1 MALYS
6 IISIICS
13 LIQLGPTYVLSI
25 WTAQTLAD
33 QQSETLYWKLFMGTS
48 VAFMIFTFL
57 RSLIFTWL
65 VLDATTNMH
74 NKMALKVL
82 RSKIEFFD
90 SNPIGR
96 ITSRFSKDMLM
107 LDQIFLGITIFVTQ
121 GILRAIIV
129 AITVSIVN
137 PVLILICMFGIVYM
151 VWIMKTG
158 KPSMSDTQKLD

>member
-1 MALYS
+1 MGSS
-6 IISIICS
+6 I
-13 LIQLGPTYVLSI
+13 
-25 WTAQTLAD
+25 
-33 QQSETLYWKLFMGTS
+33 
-48 VAFMIFTFL
+48 AFMVFTFL
-57 RSLIFTWL
+57 RSLVFTYL
-65 VLDATTNMH
+65 ILDATTNMH

-121 GILRAIIV
+121 GILRAITV
-129 AITVSIVN
+129 AITVCFVN
-137 PVLILICMFGIVYM
+137 PLLIVICIFGVIYM

>member
-1 MALYS
+1 M
-6 IISIICS
+6 
-13 LIQLGPTYVLSI
+13 GPTYVLSI
-25 WTAQTLAD
+25 WTALPYEE
-33 QQSETLYWKLFMGTS
+33 QQSDTIYWKLFMGFS
-48 VAFMIFTFL
+48 ISFMFFTFI
-57 RSLIFTWL
+57 RSLVFTYL

-74 NKMALKVL
+74 NKMAQKVL

-121 GILRAIIV
+121 GCLRAITV
-129 AITVSIVN
+129 AITVSYTN
-137 PVLILICMFGIVYM
+137 PLLIIICAFGICYM

>member
-1 MALYS
+1 
-6 IISIICS
+6 
-13 LIQLGPTYVLSI
+13 
-25 WTAQTLAD
+25 
-33 QQSETLYWKLFMGTS
+33 
-48 VAFMIFTFL
+48 MIFTFI
-57 RSLIFTWL
+57 RSLVFTYL

-121 GILRAIIV
+121 GILRAITV
-129 AITVSIVN
+129 AIMVCFTNPMLIIVC
-137 PVLILICMFGIVYM
+137 IFGICYM

-158 KPSMSDTQKLD
+158 KPTMSDTQKLD